1 MRKPYGISGCEILW
15 QTHLLSAL
23 PPFGL
28 QAKTRRIKRN
38 PSPDGREVVLEMSS
52 HCLADTDV
60 GDLAYILC
68 QQILHLLAP
77 TRKTQHFLGSTSEW
91 VWKRMEETIPE
102 DYLFPTRKESVR
114 EFSEFGTY
122 EYPSW
127 NEKQTKFGYSV
138 LRRNPRPRMA
148 HSFGNS
154 PQCGAELM
162 SCRSCS
168 ANVPRFEARSIPV
181 AAALLPQAQPRE
193 LSRNLQLDQAIWCS
207 MIFES
212 FWIASHCHGLLSW
225 TMVEYGWI
233 MVEVF
238 VKENYLEK
246 LQVPM
251 TFHPFSLPLGPCS
264 LHSCC
269 NASTLARSPA
279 SLPGWWVW
287 SSELGWRSI
296 HEWSIH
302 LKPPAQW
309 FCYLVLNFTQVSA
322 QRANE
327 NEDW

>member
-1 MRKPYGISGCEILW
+1 
-15 QTHLLSAL
+15 
-23 PPFGL
+23 
-28 QAKTRRIKRN
+28 
-38 PSPDGREVVLEMSS
+38 MSS
-52 HCLADTDV
+52 HCLADSDA
-60 GDLAYILC
+60 GDLAYISLC

-114 EFSEFGTY
+114 EISEFGTY

-212 FWIASHCHGLLSW
+212 HRTA
-225 TMVEYGWI
+225 MVY
-233 MVEVF
+233 
-238 VKENYLEK
+238 
-246 LQVPM
+246 
-251 TFHPFSLPLGPCS
+251 
-264 LHSCC
+264 
-269 NASTLARSPA
+269 
-279 SLPGWWVW
+279 
-287 SSELGWRSI
+287 
-296 HEWSIH
+296 
-302 LKPPAQW
+302 
-309 FCYLVLNFTQVSA
+309 
-322 QRANE
+322 
-327 NEDW
+327 